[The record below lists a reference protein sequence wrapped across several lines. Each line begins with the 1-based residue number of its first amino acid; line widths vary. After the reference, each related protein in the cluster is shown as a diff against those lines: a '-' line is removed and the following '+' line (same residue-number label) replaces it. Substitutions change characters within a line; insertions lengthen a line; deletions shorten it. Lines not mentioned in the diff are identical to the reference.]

1 MKTNFI
7 QRALLNQ
14 LNIVQRGNKIFLT
27 LTAILLELSSLIT
40 ANSWQT
46 PGGVR
51 WFPPKAEKS
60 YRVILTLWVGSTSI
74 TQGWYDVPQPVSAVT
89 ALDRY
94 PLGPGTWIAY
104 EAWHCCLLA
113 DTTTRKRNVFVL
125 ISSFKKYRIL
135 RRLFQDKRKSI
146 LCSLDKLTSFYW
158 NHSVFFRVCTACG
171 DWI

>member
-1 MKTNFI
+1 MCTHVSLCPLAHTPVK
-7 QRALLNQ
+7 
-14 LNIVQRGNKIFLT
+14 NISNENKLYPKSTFKPAKYSAKRKQDFLT
-27 LTAILLELSSLIT
+27 LTAILLEFSSLIT

-125 ISSFKKYRIL
+125 ISFFKNTGFFEDYFKIIS
-135 RRLFQDKRKSI
+135 RLFQEVNFVQS
-146 LCSLDKLTSFYW
+146 W
-158 NHSVFFRVCTACG
+158 
-171 DWI
+171 